1 MATPLLVALSSLLTP
16 PTLAAP
22 RRALDVASELFRRV
36 GGSTAANAPVV
47 AAVKADLLQTLAEF
61 GVPARGLT
69 PLAREQ
75 VETLCTQLEAYNPT
89 PRAATS
95 GVAALEGDWCVR
107 YSDAPPPS
115 NGMLGP
121 FAGDA
126 RQIVDATAST
136 YENRLDL
143 GPLTVSLLASF
154 TARDDSSL
162 RVRFDTLTPS
172 LFGVGPPPIRFPEG
186 TERTWLLTY
195 TDADTRIVRAGVDGG
210 RSAARELGLIDA
222 DAGQA
227 ADAYV
232 FVLTRNPARPPAPAA
247 AAGRGRGR
255 GREARKA
262 ALLEACEGLDRG
274 ASGDAAAKAK
284 VAAAMEELAELN
296 PTPNPASSPLL
307 QGTWDVVWTTE
318 AELLLLTS
326 KGFFGLPCL
335 GTSQT
340 IGPAPTETGL
350 SLTNT
355 IDFDG
360 GFLRRDPPCPPRPA
374 PPRSARGFELQLMYE
389 AVM

>member
-1 MATPLLVALSSLLTP
+1 
-16 PTLAAP
+16 
-22 RRALDVASELFRRV
+22 
-36 GGSTAANAPVV
+36 
-47 AAVKADLLQTLAEF
+47 
-61 GVPARGLT
+61 
-69 PLAREQ
+69 
-75 VETLCTQLEAYNPT
+75 
-89 PRAATS
+89 
-95 GVAALEGDWCVR
+95 
-107 YSDAPPPS
+107 
-115 NGMLGP
+115 
-121 FAGDA
+121 
-126 RQIVDATAST
+126 
-136 YENRLDL
+136 
-143 GPLTVSLLASF
+143 
-154 TARDDSSL
+154 
-162 RVRFDTLTPS
+162 
-172 LFGVGPPPIRFPEG
+172 
-186 TERTWLLTY
+186 
-195 TDADTRIVRAGVDGG
+195 RIVRAGVDGG

-360 GFLRRDPPCPPRPA
+360 GFLRRD
-374 PPRSARGFELQLMYE
+374 
-389 AVM
+389 

>member
-1 MATPLLVALSSLLTP
+1 MATAFLVALSSLLTP
-16 PTLAAP
+16 PTPAAP

-69 PLAREQ
+69 PSAREQ
-75 VETLCTQLEAYNPT
+75 VETLCTRLEAYNPT

-95 GVAALEGDWCVR
+95 GVAALDGDWCVR

-154 TARDDSSL
+154 TALDDSSL

-210 RSAARELGLIDA
+210 RSTARELGLIDEA
-222 DAGQA
+222 AGQA

-232 FVLTRNPARPPAPAA
+232 FVLTRNPARAPAPAA

-255 GREARKA
+255 EARKT
-262 ALLEACEGLDRG
+262 ALLEACEGLERG

-284 VAAAMEELAELN
+284 VAELMEELAELN

-326 KGFFGLPCL
+326 KGLFGLPCL

-350 SLTNT
+350 ALTNT

-360 GFLRRDPPCPPRPA
+360 GFLRRASPHPFRPVPPRLPHE
-374 PPRSARGFELQLMYE
+374 FELRPR
-389 AVM
+389 V

>member
-1 MATPLLVALSSLLTP
+1 M
-16 PTLAAP
+16 
-22 RRALDVASELFRRV
+22 
-36 GGSTAANAPVV
+36 
-47 AAVKADLLQTLAEF
+47 
-61 GVPARGLT
+61 PARGLT
-69 PLAREQ
+69 PSAREQ

-210 RSAARELGLIDA
+210 RSTARELGLIDEA
-222 DAGQA
+222 AGQA
-227 ADAYV
+227 PDAYV
-232 FVLTRNPARPPAPAA
+232 FVLTRNSALPPAPAA
-247 AAGRGRGR
+247 GAKRGR

-262 ALLEACEGLDRG
+262 ALLEACEGLERG

-284 VAAAMEELAELN
+284 V
-296 PTPNPASSPLL
+296 PPQASPPPSGPLL
-307 QGTWDVVWTTE
+307 P
-318 AELLLLTS
+318 S
-326 KGFFGLPCL
+326 P
-335 GTSQT
+335 S
-340 IGPAPTETGL
+340 
-350 SLTNT
+350 
-355 IDFDG
+355 
-360 GFLRRDPPCPPRPA
+360 CPPFTGHLRYL
-374 PPRSARGFELQLMYE
+374 PPL
-389 AVM
+389 

>member
-1 MATPLLVALSSLLTP
+1 MATSLLVALSSLLTP
-16 PTLAAP
+16 PTPDSP

-47 AAVKADLLQTLAEF
+47 AAVKADLLQVLAEF

-69 PLAREQ
+69 PAARER
-75 VETLCTQLEAYNPT
+75 VEDLCTQLEAYNPT
-89 PRAATS
+89 PCPATS
-95 GVAALEGDWCVR
+95 GVAALDGDWCVR

-126 RQIVDATAST
+126 RQIVDAKASS

-162 RVRFDTLTPS
+162 RVRFETLTPS

-210 RSAARELGLIDA
+210 RSTARELGLIDE
-222 DAGQA
+222 DEGQA

-232 FVLTRNPARPPAPAA
+232 FVLTRNPARPPAR
-247 AAGRGRGR
+247 AAGAGAGAGRGR

-262 ALLEACEGLDRG
+262 ALLEACEGLERG
-274 ASGDAAAKAK
+274 ASGDAAAKAR

-318 AELLLLTS
+318 AELLALTS
-326 KGFFGLPCL
+326 NG
-335 GTSQT
+335 
-340 IGPAPTETGL
+340 
-350 SLTNT
+350 
-355 IDFDG
+355 
-360 GFLRRDPPCPPRPA
+360 
-374 PPRSARGFELQLMYE
+374 
-389 AVM
+389 

>member
-1 MATPLLVALSSLLTP
+1 MATPFLVVALSSLLTP
-16 PTLAAP
+16 PTPAAP

-69 PLAREQ
+69 PSAREQ
-75 VETLCTQLEAYNPT
+75 VETLCTRLEAYNPT

-95 GVAALEGDWCVR
+95 GVAALDGDWCVR

-154 TARDDSSL
+154 TALDDSSL

-210 RSAARELGLIDA
+210 RSTARELGLIDEA
-222 DAGQA
+222 AGQA

-232 FVLTRNPARPPAPAA
+232 FVLTRNPARAPAPAA

-255 GREARKA
+255 EARKT
-262 ALLEACEGLDRG
+262 ALLEACEGLERG

-284 VAAAMEELAELN
+284 VAAALEELAELN

-326 KGFFGLPCL
+326 KGLFGLPCL

-350 SLTNT
+350 ALTNT

-360 GFLRRDPPCPPRPA
+360 GFLRRASPHPFRPVPPRLPHE
-374 PPRSARGFELQLMYE
+374 FELRPR
-389 AVM
+389 V